1 MLIYLYVKNKGEL
14 EKNIFGSLNQREIE
28 LISSFV
34 TRIVSDNDKDFRE
47 TTSML

>member
-1 MLIYLYVKNKGEL
+1 MLIYLYVKNNGEL
-14 EKNIFGSLNQREIE
+14 KKKLFSSLNQREIE

-34 TRIVSDNDKDFRE
+34 TRIVSDNDKDFSE

>member
-1 MLIYLYVKNKGEL
+1 MLIYLYVKNNGEL
-14 EKNIFGSLNQREIE
+14 ERKLFSLLNQREIE

-34 TRIVSDNDKDFRE
+34 TRIVSDNDKDFSE

>member
-1 MLIYLYVKNKGEL
+1 MLIYLYVNNNGEM
-14 EKNIFGSLNQREIE
+14 EKKLFSSLHQREIE

-34 TRIVSDNDKDFRE
+34 TRIVSDNDIDLSE